1 MPNKFE
7 GGENL
12 GEQFPT
18 VSVQE
23 VTDEQI
29 TELTQENKP
38 RGVNLGGAHS
48 ESARGA
54 ETNVNN
60 LMSRIRKSGGR
71 RFILSWEG
79 NKVPRGARVLDHEIA
94 WTQNG
99 QVSTT
104 SGEGIGTYDR
114 LVEFGGTTGKEQK
127 MVVYLYPEK
136 KKE

>member
-7 GGENL
+7 GGENR

-29 TELTQENKP
+29 SDLTQGGKP
-38 RGVNLGGAHS
+38 KGGNLGGAHS
-48 ESARGA
+48 ESARVA

-60 LMSRIRKSGGR
+60 LMSQIRKSDGR

-99 QVSTT
+99 QVLTT
-104 SGEGIGTYDR
+104 DGKDIGTYDR

-127 MVVYLYPEK
+127 MVVYLYPEA

>member
-1 MPNKFE
+1 MSNKFE
-7 GGENL
+7 GGENR
-12 GEQFPT
+12 EQYPA

-29 TELTQENKP
+29 AELTQGNEPK
-38 RGVNLGGAHS
+38 GVNLGGAHS
-48 ESARGA
+48 ESARAA
-54 ETNVNN
+54 ETNVNS

-79 NKVPRGARVLDHEIA
+79 NKVPRGARILDHEIT

-104 SGEGIGTYDR
+104 SGT
-114 LVEFGGTTGKEQK
+114 L
-127 MVVYLYPEK
+127 
-136 KKE
+136 